1 VRAPRAVR
9 RTLVVYNPTAGR
21 RRQAALLAELVP
33 RLEAGGVSVEPVATE
48 SPGHGTAIARRA
60 AAEGYDAV
68 LVLGGDGTVRE
79 VAAGLMREDGPGAVP
94 RPPAAR
100 EPSPAAAARRPGPG
114 ERPPRPD
121 FAASVPLLGI
131 LPAGTTN
138 VLAHALGLPADPR
151 AAADLAARL
160 LAEGAPPR
168 RLDVGLAAGK
178 PFLMMASAGF
188 DAFVLERLD
197 PRWKARLGRVGIV
210 LTAARELVRYHYP
223 ELEIEADGEPVAAGF
238 AAVCNVPYYGGPYAL
253 APRAC
258 CDDRRLDLVTFAG
271 SGYADTLAF
280 GLALA
285 RGTHLARADVAVRP
299 VDRVVVRGPSGAA
312 VQIDGDPCG
321 AEVPVTIELAPDPL
335 AVLAPS
341 ASLGPR

>member
-1 VRAPRAVR
+1 VR
-9 RTLVVYNPTAGR
+9 RALLIYNPTAGR
-21 RRQAALLAELVP
+21 RRQRALLAELAS
-33 RLEAGGVSVEPVATE
+33 RLRDGGVEVEAAGTE
-48 SPGHGTAIARRA
+48 SAGHGTALARAA

-68 LVLGGDGTVRE
+68 LALGGDGTVRE
-79 VAAGLMREDGPGAVP
+79 VAAGLMAEGSDGSP
-94 RPPAAR
+94 RPGDADGA
-100 EPSPAAAARRPGPG
+100 
-114 ERPPRPD
+114 
-121 FAASVPLLGI
+121 PLLGI

-151 AAADLAARL
+151 AGASLAARL
-160 LAEGAPPR
+160 LAEDAPPR

-197 PRWKARLGRVGIV
+197 PRWKARLGRAGIA
-210 LTAARELVRYHYP
+210 LSAARELVRYHYP
-223 ELEIEADGEPVAAGF
+223 ELEIEADGEPLAAGF
-238 AAVCNVPYYGGPYAL
+238 AAVCNVPFYGGRYAL

-271 SGYADTLAF
+271 SGYRDTLAF

-285 RGTHLARADVAVRP
+285 RGTHLARPDVSVRP

-312 VQIDGDPCG
+312 VQIDGDPSG
-321 AEVPVTIELAPDPL
+321 AEVPVTVELAPSPL
-335 AVLAPS
+335 AVLAP
-341 ASLGPR
+341 AAT